1 MCVYVG
7 NHCIHDVILWLIW
20 GFKVFVRLTQC
31 DACEQ
36 QMWTWDGRVN
46 RNTHCRTLNSTGHAD
61 THTHWEAEAR
71 PHVGIG
77 GCRDAQK
84 EVNAQDVH

>member
-20 GFKVFVRLTQC
+20 GFKVFLRLTQC

-36 QMWTWDGRVN
+36 QMWTRDGRVN

-61 THTHWEAEAR
+61 THTLTGRQRLVHTL
-71 PHVGIG
+71 VS
-77 GCRDAQK
+77 
-84 EVNAQDVH
+84 VDVVTHRRK